1 MQVKNR
7 LLDDLARVASDAM
20 GVASGMRE
28 EVESLM
34 RQRLARVLDDMELV
48 SREEFEAV
56 KEMAAKARAEQE
68 VLIARLAKLEAKLAA
83 GTARAPAK
91 RAKRAGGK
99 KKN

>member
-7 LLDDLARVASDAM
+7 LLDDFARIASDAM

-34 RQRLARVLDDMELV
+34 RQRLARVLDDMDLV
-48 SREEFEAV
+48 NREEFDAV

-68 VLIARLAKLEAKLAA
+68 VLTARLAELEAGLAA
-83 GTARAPAK
+83 GKAKSPAK
-91 RAKRAGGK
+91 RAKRAGK
-99 KKN
+99 KAD